1 MHTYTHRFLRIFLT
15 RSKARMA
22 AYLKA
27 QKEHEASNP
36 SPASAI
42 SQRGMVMKMGRVHKV
57 YRKRYLVLEHG
68 VLRYFREEDLKE
80 GKTGLE
86 APDFMASGEVSC
98 RGARATLYEWNPPD
112 EHYIFTVA
120 AASGRI
126 LMCKCDKHVAAEA
139 WVSNVNAAGI
149 ACISHSIVANA
160 NTRIDALMLHI
171 GSYCTYASG
180 HGGKG

>member
-22 AYLKA
+22 AYLKT
-27 QKEHEASNP
+27 QKEREACNL
-36 SPASAI
+36 SPASTI

-57 YRKRYLVLEHG
+57 YLKRYLVLEHG

-160 NTRIDALMLHI
+160 NTRIDALMLHG
-171 GSYCTYASG
+171 GSCCTYASG
-180 HGGKG
+180 HDGKG